1 MPASDFEFRNRT
13 WLIFGIFFVALAFYW
28 IDPRNS
34 GQALAESLHV
44 RIGFLARRDPETIVR
59 ILFAIGSLVVAIGAL
74 IRAWGGAYLRAVVV
88 HDSKVRSEKLVADG
102 PFRYTRNP
110 IYFGSLIAVFGSG
123 LLFSLTGW
131 IVQMIVALV
140 FCYRLISREEKEL
153 AAEQG
158 ERFLAYRRAVPR
170 LFPSIRPR
178 LPASGATPHWPESLR
193 GQTSWWGVAAAE
205 IAYACSL
212 RLGFAILVALAGFVV
227 FIVQK
232 YVMKSFSRPVTVH
245 SPK

>member
-13 WLIFGIFFVALAFYW
+13 WLIFGIFFVALALYW
-28 IDPRNS
+28 VDPQNS
-34 GQALAESLHV
+34 GQVLGRSLHLWA
-44 RIGFLARRDPETIVR
+44 GFFARRNLETSVR
-59 ILFAIGSLVVAIGAL
+59 LLFAIGSLVVATGAM

-88 HDSKVRSEKLVADG
+88 HDSAVRSETLVADG

-110 IYFGSLIAVFGSG
+110 IYFGSLVAVLGSG
-123 LLFSLTGW
+123 LLFSRTGW
-131 IVQMIVALV
+131 IVQMILALI

-153 AAEQG
+153 SLKQG

-170 LFPSIRPR
+170 LVPSIRPC

-193 GQTSWWGVAAAE
+193 GQTPWWGVAAAE
-205 IAYACSL
+205 IAYAYSF
-212 RLGFAILVALAGFVV
+212 RLGFAIMVALVGFVI

-232 YVMKSFSRPVTVH
+232 YVMKSFSRPPTGV
-245 SPK
+245 